1 MGKKKLRK
9 ELKKLRAD
17 LRKVERKLERARVQ
31 LAAVEPARTESARTE
46 PARIGPGPVE
56 VPTACAPKA
65 LLPKTECCGSKDRCR
80 RCPILMLKQGTLPE
94 GMTVKHRKLVG
105 PNGKPVTKKKLV
117 KAA

>member
-17 LRKVERKLERARVQ
+17 LRKVERKLERAREQ
-31 LAAVEPARTESARTE
+31 LAAVEPARGEL
-46 PARIGPGPVE
+46 ARIEPGPVE

-65 LLPKTECCGSKDRCR
+65 LLPKTECCASKERCR

-94 GMTVKHRKLVG
+94 GMTVKHRRLVG
-105 PNGKPVTKKKLV
+105 PNGKPITKKKLV

>member
-1 MGKKKLRK
+1 MPVGKKKLRK

-17 LRKVERKLERARVQ
+17 LRKVERKLERARDQ
-31 LAAVEPARTESARTE
+31 LASLEPVTVEP
-46 PARIGPGPVE
+46 GPIE

-94 GMTVKHRKLVG
+94 GMSVKHRKLVG
-105 PNGKPVTKKKLV
+105 PNGKRITKKQLV

>member
-17 LRKVERKLERARVQ
+17 LRKVERKLERAREQ
-31 LAAVEPARTESARTE
+31 LAAVEPTRIE
-46 PARIGPGPVE
+46 PARIEPGPVE

-94 GMTVKHRKLVG
+94 GMTVKHRRLVG
-105 PNGKPVTKKKLV
+105 PNGKPITKKKLV

>member
-17 LRKVERKLERARVQ
+17 LRKVERKLERTREQ
-31 LAAVEPARTESARTE
+31 LAAAEPAKVEP
-46 PARIGPGPVE
+46 GPIE

-65 LLPKTECCGSKDRCR
+65 LLPKTECCASKQRCT

-94 GMTVKHRKLVG
+94 GMSVKHRKLVG
-105 PNGKPVTKKKLV
+105 PNGKKITKKQLA